1 MFTIR
6 NGEVLNFERFVK
18 DQKKLIR
25 GRIRDLLLRGE

>member
-25 GRIRDLLLRGE
+25 SRIRDLLLRGE